1 MTTTG
6 DRAQT
11 DFPPEPP
18 GEDFGRQPP
27 HDMAA
32 EQSVLGGM
40 LLSKDAIADVVEVLR
55 PGDFYRPAHQAVYDT
70 ILDLYGR
77 GEPADPVTVAAGLDR
92 RGELKRIGGPPYLV
106 TLTQTV
112 PTAANAGFYAE
123 IVAEKA
129 ILRRLVE
136 AGTRIVQFGYAGA
149 DGQDIAEV
157 VDRAQAEVYEVT
169 ERRTTEDFMPLEE
182 LLQPTMDEIDSIASR
197 GGISLGVPT
206 GFTELDEL
214 TNGLHPGQMIIVA
227 ARPGVG
233 KALALDTP
241 LPTPNG
247 WTTMGEVRVGDE
259 LVGPDGRPTRVVA
272 TTEVMSDRPCY
283 EVEFSDGTVII
294 ADEEHQWTTL
304 APTLAPHPVVRTTG
318 DIAHSLRTPR
328 DHFAHAVPRTARSEA
343 RQIVDVRKID
353 PLPVRCVQVDNTD
366 HMYLAG
372 RSLVPTHNS
381 TLGMDFMRSC
391 SIKHGLAS
399 VIFSLEMSRTEIV
412 MRLLSAEAKIKL
424 GDMRSGRMSD
434 DDWTKLARRMSEIS
448 EAPLFV
454 DDSPNLTMMEIRA
467 KARRLKQRHDL
478 KLVVVDYLQLMTSGK
493 KVESRQQEVSDF
505 SRNLKL
511 LAKELEVP
519 VIAISQL
526 NRGPEQRTDK
536 RPMVSDLRESGCM
549 PASTRILRADT
560 GAEVSLGELLASG
573 EQPLVWSLDERM
585 RMVARPMVKV
595 FPSGRK
601 EVFRLRLASG
611 REVEATGNHPFL
623 TVDGWIALDKLTVGD
638 RLATPRNVPEPV
650 HTTRLPEDE
659 IVLLAHMIGDGSC
672 VKRQPIRYASVD
684 EENLT
689 AVTAAAQHFGVSA
702 VRDEYAAA
710 RVTTLRLPAPY
721 QLTHGKRNPIAAWL
735 DSLGLFGLRS
745 YEKFVPEP
753 IFALPN
759 DQVALFLR
767 HLWATDG
774 SVRWDAKAR
783 QARVYYASTSRRLI
797 DDVNQLLLRLGVHG
811 RIKTVRKG
819 DYRPCYH
826 LVIDGGENQSTF
838 LRDVGVHG
846 ARGKSA
852 EAVLT
857 ELAPM
862 TRNPNVDTVPA
873 EVWNRV
879 RTLLADKEMT
889 HREFSAAMGSR
900 FCGSTMW
907 KRSPSRSRLAR
918 VAAVLDDAD
927 IDMLATNDVFWDKI
941 VEITSLGEQ
950 DVYDGTVP
958 GTHNFVAQGIS
969 AHNSLEQDA
978 DMVILL
984 HRPDAFERDDPR
996 GGEADL
1002 IVGKHRNGPTA
1013 TITVAHQLHLS
1024 RFVDMARG

>member
-1 MTTTG
+1 MTTTD
-6 DRAQT
+6 DRGRS
-11 DFPPEPP
+11 DFPPEAP

-40 LLSKDAIADVVEVLR
+40 LLSKDAIADVVEVIR
-55 PGDFYRPAHQAVYDT
+55 PGDFYRPAHQAIYDT

-136 AGTRIVQFGYAGA
+136 AGTRIVQYGYAGA

-169 ERRTTEDFMPLEE
+169 ERRTTEDFLPLEE

-206 GFTELDEL
+206 GFSELDEL

-233 KALALDTP
+233 KALSLDTP
-241 LPTPNG
+241 LPTPTG

-259 LVGPDGRPTRVVA
+259 LIDAQGRPTRVVA
-272 TTEVMSDRPCY
+272 ATEVMLDRPCY
-283 EVEFSDGTVII
+283 EVEFSDGSVIV
-294 ADEEHQWTTL
+294 ADEQHQWLTDTR
-304 APTLAPHPVVRTTG
+304 ASRRSAQQAASGARGQRRQRTVAAVRTTAEIAATLRCDTADARLDHSVVNTAPLQLPARDLLVPPYTLGAWLG
-318 DIAHSLRTPR
+318 DGTSAAAQLTTADPEIVARIEGEGIVAVPSRSARLRYQLVLPEDGAVEARACVVCGASFIPRTSEVRTCGRSCGGRARFVSAPVAAPRCARCAAPSSGLRLCQDCRSSVGSVQARLRTLGVLGDKHIPVAYLRASEEQRRALLAGLLDTDGTVTHGGSVQFSVTDERLFR
-328 DHFAHAVPRTARSEA
+328 DVQELIVGLGYRCSVSTKRVRGRTERTSVAFTATFATDDEVFGLHRKAILHKERRAARNTTRTGSRY
-343 RQIVDVRKID
+343 IVDVRRIASV
-353 PLPVRCVQVDNTD
+353 PVRCVEVDNPD
-366 HMYLAG
+366 HLYLAG
-372 RSLVPTHNS
+372 RSMIPTHNS

-424 GDMRSGRMSD
+424 GDMRAGRMSD

-536 RPMVSDLRESGCM
+536 RPMVSDLRESG
-549 PASTRILRADT
+549 
-560 GAEVSLGELLASG
+560 
-573 EQPLVWSLDERM
+573 
-585 RMVARPMVKV
+585 
-595 FPSGRK
+595 
-601 EVFRLRLASG
+601 
-611 REVEATGNHPFL
+611 
-623 TVDGWIALDKLTVGD
+623 
-638 RLATPRNVPEPV
+638 
-650 HTTRLPEDE
+650 
-659 IVLLAHMIGDGSC
+659 
-672 VKRQPIRYASVD
+672 
-684 EENLT
+684 
-689 AVTAAAQHFGVSA
+689 
-702 VRDEYAAA
+702 
-710 RVTTLRLPAPY
+710 
-721 QLTHGKRNPIAAWL
+721 
-735 DSLGLFGLRS
+735 
-745 YEKFVPEP
+745 
-753 IFALPN
+753 
-759 DQVALFLR
+759 
-767 HLWATDG
+767 
-774 SVRWDAKAR
+774 
-783 QARVYYASTSRRLI
+783 
-797 DDVNQLLLRLGVHG
+797 
-811 RIKTVRKG
+811 
-819 DYRPCYH
+819 
-826 LVIDGGENQSTF
+826 
-838 LRDVGVHG
+838 
-846 ARGKSA
+846 
-852 EAVLT
+852 
-857 ELAPM
+857 
-862 TRNPNVDTVPA
+862 
-873 EVWNRV
+873 
-879 RTLLADKEMT
+879 
-889 HREFSAAMGSR
+889 
-900 FCGSTMW
+900 
-907 KRSPSRSRLAR
+907 
-918 VAAVLDDAD
+918 
-927 IDMLATNDVFWDKI
+927 
-941 VEITSLGEQ
+941 
-950 DVYDGTVP
+950 
-958 GTHNFVAQGIS
+958 
-969 AHNSLEQDA
+969 SLEQDA